1 MKRVNDMTIDELHE
15 FYRLLRTDPKQ
26 FLLLVE
32 QYLQRY
38 PDDPAGYDMRADA
51 WEVLGQFG
59 RALDDMNESISRR
72 PTPWAFQHRALIY
85 RAMGRYED
93 AIGDLNSFEAM
104 APEEWR
110 GSFAPLFR
118 ADCHASLGN
127 EMAALADCDQLPH
140 NHWTPGMYGT
150 PAGNR
155 QSVIQEIKRRA
166 RLARVQPR

>member
-1 MKRVNDMTIDELHE
+1 MKRVNDMTAEE
-15 FYRLLRTDPKQ
+15 FHDFYQLLKTDPNRFRLLA
-26 FLLLVE
+26 E

-38 PDDPAGYDMRADA
+38 PDDPEGYDMRADA
-51 WEVLGQFG
+51 WEVLGHLD
-59 RALDDMNESISRR
+59 RALDDMNASISRR

-85 RAMGRYED
+85 RAMGRYQD
-93 AIGDLNSFEAM
+93 AIGDLDSFEAM

-127 EMAALADCDQLPH
+127 ETAALADCERLSHD
-140 NHWTPGMYGT
+140 HWTPGMHGT

-166 RLARVQPR
+166 RVARLRPR